1 MDSTFQCDKEMTDS
15 YSSRD
20 SALIYW
26 RLLIPKVQ
34 FKDFFVCMFGS
45 DDFQPQ
51 CCISTPFNQLWQ
63 LWSLP
68 YHHLLNHFEYQ
79 QISGGGLRISLPE
92 NGKAQ
97 ANKRFFAFQC
107 HKKHPHIMYS
117 THENAIF
124 VTLRIFAFAAHYSQ
138 QRLHRLEMY
147 LRGF

>member
-1 MDSTFQCDKEMTDS
+1 MDSTFQCAKEMTDS

-20 SALIYW
+20 SASALIYW

-79 QISGGGLRISLPE
+79 QISEGGLRISVPE
-92 NGKAQ
+92 NGKAR
-97 ANKRFFAFQC
+97 ANKGFFAF
-107 HKKHPHIMYS
+107 
-117 THENAIF
+117 
-124 VTLRIFAFAAHYSQ
+124 
-138 QRLHRLEMY
+138 
-147 LRGF
+147 